1 MEGEGVKLYIG
12 GMRKVER
19 TMEKK
24 SISKY
29 MTLYMTIGM
38 CSGMLFGVSLGRLV
52 FDSVALG
59 MSMGLS
65 IGMCFGIALGAA
77 KDKKLSER
85 MMEIVRIEDVPDST
99 DKLVYTVDKNGAE
112 KEYRIAE
119 RRIISEKFAVGDR
132 VAEEKEG
139 YLVTLESK

>member
-1 MEGEGVKLYIG
+1 
-12 GMRKVER
+12 MRKDEK
-19 TMEKK
+19 TMEEK

-38 CSGMLFGVSLGRLV
+38 SCGMLLGVSFGRFV
-52 FDSVALG
+52 FDNMALG
-59 MSMGLS
+59 MTIGMSV
-65 IGMCFGIALGAA
+65 GMCFGIALGAA
-77 KDKKLSER
+77 KDKKLSEQ

-99 DKLVYTVDKNGAE
+99 DKLVYTVDKSGAE

>member
-1 MEGEGVKLYIG
+1 MGCICK
-12 GMRKVER
+12 RKDKR
-19 TMEKK
+19 TMEEK

-38 CSGMLFGVSLGRLV
+38 SCGILLGVSFGRFV
-52 FDSVALG
+52 FDSMALG

-65 IGMCFGIALGAA
+65 IGMCFGIALGAV

-99 DKLVYTVDKNGAE
+99 DKLVYTVDKNGVE

>member
-1 MEGEGVKLYIG
+1 MEE
-12 GMRKVER
+12 
-19 TMEKK
+19 K

-38 CSGMLFGVSLGRLV
+38 SCGMLLGVSFGRFV
-52 FDSVALG
+52 FDNMALG
-59 MSMGLS
+59 MTIGMSV
-65 IGMCFGIALGAA
+65 GMCFGIALGAA

-99 DKLVYTVDKNGAE
+99 DKLVYTVDKSGAE

>member
-1 MEGEGVKLYIG
+1 MEE
-12 GMRKVER
+12 
-19 TMEKK
+19 K

-38 CSGMLFGVSLGRLV
+38 SCGMLLGVSFGRFI
-52 FDSVALG
+52 FDNMALG
-59 MSMGLS
+59 MTIGMSV
-65 IGMCFGIALGAA
+65 GMCFGIALGAA

-99 DKLVYTVDKNGAE
+99 DKLVYAVDKNGVE
-112 KEYRIAE
+112 REYRIAE

>member
-1 MEGEGVKLYIG
+1 
-12 GMRKVER
+12 MRKDEK
-19 TMEKK
+19 TMEEK

-38 CSGMLFGVSLGRLV
+38 SCGMLLGVSFGRFV
-52 FDSVALG
+52 FDNMALG
-59 MSMGLS
+59 MTIGMSV
-65 IGMCFGIALGAA
+65 GMCFGIALGAA
-77 KDKKLSER
+77 MDKKLSEQ

-99 DKLVYTVDKNGAE
+99 DKLVYTVDKSGAE